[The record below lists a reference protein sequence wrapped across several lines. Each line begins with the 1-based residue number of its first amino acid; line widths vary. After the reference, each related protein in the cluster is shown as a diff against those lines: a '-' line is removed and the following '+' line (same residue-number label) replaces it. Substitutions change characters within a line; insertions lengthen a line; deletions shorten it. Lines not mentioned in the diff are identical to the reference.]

1 MWQVVKVRGESMA
14 NAARMGPPH
23 GMLSIIGLND
33 ADVEAVCKDVR
44 TRLGPD
50 TICQM
55 ANYLFPQVC
64 SLLQMWAESRIS
76 IWGPCCDLC
85 CHALQS
91 CIFQGLHKILAKE

>member
-1 MWQVVKVRGESMA
+1 MRQVVKVRGESMA

-23 GMLSIIGLND
+23 GMLSIIGLKD

-44 TRLGPD
+44 SRLGPD

-64 SLLQMWAESRIS
+64 NLPQAWTETQTRS
-76 IWGPCCDLC
+76 
-85 CHALQS
+85 
-91 CIFQGLHKILAKE
+91 